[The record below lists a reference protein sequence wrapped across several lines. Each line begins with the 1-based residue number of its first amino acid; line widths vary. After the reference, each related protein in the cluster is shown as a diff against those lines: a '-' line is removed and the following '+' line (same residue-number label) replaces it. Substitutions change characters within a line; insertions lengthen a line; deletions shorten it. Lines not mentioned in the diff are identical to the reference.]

1 MINTKDGVTR
11 AEGTKANLLT
21 DFTGTAESLMRRAPI
36 TAAELIKAVKIA
48 EATVAVVELI
58 EKFGEEFDN
67 EEFDDEAKRITAI
80 LEEEPEA
87 EDEPAEEKKPEKG
100 KLRVGKF
107 EGDDIDGMLE
117 WLKGELENLED
128 ELDD

>member
-1 MINTKDGVTR
+1 MIKTKDGKTT
-11 AEGTKANLLT
+11 AEGTKADFLT

-58 EKFGEEFDN
+58 EKFGEEFDDEEFDD

-80 LEEEPEA
+80 LE
-87 EDEPAEEKKPEKG
+87 EEKKPEKG

>member
-1 MINTKDGVTR
+1 MIKTKDGKTT
-11 AEGTKANLLT
+11 AAGTKGELLI
-21 DFTGTAESLMRRAPI
+21 DFTGTAESLMRRTLI
-36 TAAELIKAVKIA
+36 TAEELHKAVKLA
-48 EATVAVVELI
+48 EMTIEFIEVLDKAGAEIDERSTV
-58 EKFGEEFDN
+58 
-67 EEFDDEAKRITAI
+67 I
-80 LEEEPEA
+80 LEEDEPE
-87 EDEPAEEKKPEKG
+87 EEKKPEEKG

>member
-1 MINTKDGVTR
+1 MIKTKDGVTK
-11 AEGTKANLLT
+11 AAGTKADLLI
-21 DFTGTAESLMRRAPI
+21 DFTGTAESLMRRTQI
-36 TAAELIKAVKIA
+36 TAEELHKAVKLA
-48 EATVAVVELI
+48 EMTIEFIKVLDKAGAEIDERSTVI
-58 EKFGEEFDN
+58 P
-67 EEFDDEAKRITAI
+67 
-80 LEEEPEA
+80 EEEPEA

-117 WLKGELENLED
+117 WLKGELENLEE